1 MKKISESLSAKL
13 WFYYSIVILL
23 LSAVVVYYFTNKQQE
38 SITKYRKIELVELSR
53 NIAMGVE
60 LSLEDDNYQQL
71 NKSIKYY
78 QTRKDAFDFL
88 YLILGDSLGK
98 NQQLFA
104 QIGEQNTGYPN
115 INKSNF
121 IIAETAVKT
130 KQIQGKII
138 IGINKEKVKKEVQ
151 SSNKPI
157 YILLLGTMLLIVI
170 VFYFLAQAITNPI
183 KNAIKNAKILKTEE
197 FSNFKEALVTGNDEI
212 SELQKVLLSLRDTL
226 ISQRNEN
233 KHLLSNLEYKINE
246 RTQSLNETLSLLNEA
261 QSIASLGYFTYYI
274 EKDKIIFSEN
284 LIELLNLSTA
294 GTYSLRELTDIIDP
308 DYLPIIQQQLVQK
321 SEGSFNFEVKTNIFD
336 ADCDFSKW
344 LFVSGSCKYD
354 KQSND
359 YKISGI
365 IQLITSQKKSQA
377 EVNRLS
383 HAVRDSSTSIIITD
397 LSRKIVWVNDSA
409 LKLTGYSREEM
420 NGNTPKMFQFEGTN
434 KATIATINNNLSNFT
449 KFKVEIENQSK
460 SGKTYWLELYVQPI
474 INEVGKPEG
483 FIAIEIDITDR
494 KAKEKLINNY
504 ILEIEN
510 KQKEIIQMNENLAAI
525 VTEKTKNLESTITQ
539 LKQSQDEIVKKEKM
553 AVIGV
558 LVSGIAH
565 EINNPLGAIK
575 ASVDNLTYLFSDDLL
590 KFLTTLSTEDL
601 KKVIELYNQYKQL
614 PKFTTLEQRKHIK
627 KLSDEIQKQYADI
640 VNHKE
645 FAQLLVEIGIVEL
658 NNEIGHL
665 ITQPSFIQLLHSV
678 RILINIKR
686 SMETINEGATKGA
699 RIIRALGLYSYNATQ
714 NHKQAF
720 NLNDSITNVVTLLWN
735 KIKYKAT
742 LVNSIPEK
750 LEIAGYEDEL
760 SQVWLNIINNAL
772 QACNTNCSILIGYEF
787 KDNMHRITISND
799 GPKIPEDIISKIF
812 DEFFTTKKRGE
823 GTGLGLNIVR
833 KIIDKHGGKISC
845 TSDDKFTSFTIDLPI
860 T

>member
-226 ISQRNEN
+226 VSQRNEN

-294 GTYSLRELTDIIDP
+294 GTYRLKELTDIIDP
-308 DYLPIIQQQLVQK
+308 DYLAIIQQQLVQK

-336 ADCDFSKW
+336 TDCDFSKW

-420 NGNTPKMFQFEGTN
+420 IGNKPKMFQYEGTN
-434 KATIATINNNLSNFT
+434 KATIAIIKNNLSNFT

-483 FIAIEIDITDR
+483 FMAIEIDITDR

-627 KLSDEIQKQYADI
+627 KLSDEIQEQYADI

-658 NNEIGHL
+658 NNEIGQL

-678 RILINIKR
+678 RVLINIKR

-735 KIKYKAT
+735 KIKHKAT

-799 GPKIPEDIISKIF
+799 GPKIPEDIITKIF

>member
-23 LSAVVVYYFTNKQQE
+23 LSTVVIYYFTNKQQE
-38 SITKYRKIELVELSR
+38 SITKYRRIELVELSR

-98 NQQLFA
+98 NQQMFA

-157 YILLLGTMLLIVI
+157 YILLFGTMLLIVI

-212 SELQKVLLSLRDTL
+212 SELQMVLLSLRDTL

-294 GTYSLRELTDIIDP
+294 GTYSLKDLTAIIDP

-321 SEGSFNFEVKTNIFD
+321 SEGSFNFEVKTNIID
-336 ADCDFSKW
+336 AVCDFSKW

-354 KQSND
+354 KTSND

-377 EVNRLS
+377 ELNRLS

-397 LSRKIVWVNDSA
+397 LNRKIVWVNDSA
-409 LKLTGYSREEM
+409 LKLTGYSREEII
-420 NGNTPKMFQFEGTN
+420 GNTPKMFQFEGTN
-434 KATIATINNNLSNFT
+434 KATIATIKYNLSNFT

-483 FIAIEIDITDR
+483 FMAIEIDITDR
-494 KAKEKLINNY
+494 KANEKLINNY

-510 KQKEIIQMNENLAAI
+510 KQKEIILMNENLAAI
-525 VTEKTKNLESTITQ
+525 VAEKTKNLESTITQ

-627 KLSDEIQKQYADI
+627 KLSDEIHEQYADI

-678 RILINIKR
+678 RVLINIKR

-720 NLNDSITNVVTLLWN
+720 NLNESITNVVTLLWN
-735 KIKYKAT
+735 KIKHKAT
-742 LVNSIPEK
+742 LVNSIPEQ

-787 KDNMHRITISND
+787 KNNMHRITISND

-823 GTGLGLNIVR
+823 GTGLGLNIVS

>member
-1 MKKISESLSAKL
+1 MKRISESLSAKL

-23 LSAVVVYYFTNKQQE
+23 LSTVVIYYFTNKQQE

-98 NQQLFA
+98 NQQMFA

-157 YILLLGTMLLIVI
+157 YILLFGTMLLIVI

-212 SELQKVLLSLRDTL
+212 SELQMVLLSLRDTL

-294 GTYSLRELTDIIDP
+294 GTYSLKDLTAIIDP

-321 SEGSFNFEVKTNIFD
+321 SEGSFNFEVKTNIID
-336 ADCDFSKW
+336 AVCDFSKW

-377 EVNRLS
+377 ELNRLS

-397 LSRKIVWVNDSA
+397 LNRKIVWVNDSA
-409 LKLTGYSREEM
+409 LKLTGYSREEII
-420 NGNTPKMFQFEGTN
+420 GNTPKMFQFEGTN
-434 KATIATINNNLSNFT
+434 KATIATIKYNLSNFT

-483 FIAIEIDITDR
+483 FMAIEIDITDR
-494 KAKEKLINNY
+494 KANEKLINNY

-510 KQKEIIQMNENLAAI
+510 KQKEIILMNENLAAI

-575 ASVDNLTYLFSDDLL
+575 ASVDNLTYLFSVDLL

-627 KLSDEIQKQYADI
+627 KLSDEIQEQYADI

-658 NNEIGHL
+658 NNEIGQL

-678 RILINIKR
+678 RVLINIKR

-735 KIKYKAT
+735 KIKHKAT

-799 GPKIPEDIISKIF
+799 GPKIPEDIIYKIF

-845 TSDDKFTSFTIDLPI
+845 KSDDKFTSFTIDLPI